1 MRPDP
6 ERVAAII
13 SEIAEAEMLPH
24 YRKLGAG
31 AVKTKEGPA
40 DLVTFVDEAME
51 KALKRRL
58 LELTPGAVF
67 VGEEA
72 AAADPTITSEI
83 RRAERCWIVDPL
95 DGTRNFVNG
104 VDEFG
109 TIVAYVESGVTTAGW
124 IYAAPLREIA
134 IAAKGE
140 GVTWR
145 GEAVRTKRQAA
156 AKPAGLR
163 STGWLKPEWRDRL
176 VTSLKTNVTS
186 SPGHCSAYA
195 YLKLIEGEVDFKLSS
210 RIHAW
215 DHAAGAL
222 MLEELGGQALWLD
235 TGEPYAPQPSQDRPL
250 LATAPGRDWSGI
262 ASLLLN

>member
-1 MRPDP
+1 MRFDP

-13 SEIAEAEMLPH
+13 EEIAEAEMLPH

-40 DLVTFVDEAME
+40 DLVTIVDEAVE

-58 LELTPGAVF
+58 LELSPGALF
-67 VGEEA
+67 VGEETV
-72 AAADPTITSEI
+72 AADPAVMNEI
-83 RRAERCWIVDPL
+83 RGAERCWIVDPL

-109 TIVAYVESGVTTAGW
+109 TIVAYAESGVTTAGW

-134 IAAKGE
+134 VAAKGE
-140 GVTWR
+140 GVIWR
-145 GEAVRTKRQAA
+145 GEALRTKRQAA

-163 STGWLKPEWRDRL
+163 STGWLKPQWRDRL
-176 VTSLKTNVTS
+176 VASLKTNVTS

-195 YLKLIEGEVDFKLSS
+195 YLKLMEGEVDFKLSS

-222 MLEELGGQALWLD
+222 MLEELGGQAQWLD
-235 TGEPYAPQPSQDRPL
+235 TRESYAPQPSQDRPL
-250 LATAPGRDWSGI
+250 LATAPGRVWSEI
-262 ASLLLN
+262 AEMLLA

>member
-13 SEIAEAEMLPH
+13 REIAEAEMLPH

-40 DLVTFVDEAME
+40 DLVTIVDEAVE

-58 LELTPGAVF
+58 LEVTPGALF

-72 AAADPTITSEI
+72 AAADPAITNEI
-83 RRAERCWIVDPL
+83 RRGERCWIVDPL

-134 IAAKGE
+134 IAAKGD
-140 GVTWR
+140 GVIWR

-156 AKPAGLR
+156 PKPAGLR

-176 VTSLKTNVTS
+176 VTSLKTNATS
-186 SPGHCSAYA
+186 RPGHCSAYA
-195 YLKLIEGEVDFKLSS
+195 YLKLMEGEVDFKLSS

-215 DHAAGAL
+215 DHAAGTL
-222 MLEELGGQALWLD
+222 MLNELGGEARWLD
-235 TGEPYAPQPSQDRPL
+235 TKEPYAPQPSADRPL
-250 LATAPGRDWSGI
+250 LATAAGRDWSAI